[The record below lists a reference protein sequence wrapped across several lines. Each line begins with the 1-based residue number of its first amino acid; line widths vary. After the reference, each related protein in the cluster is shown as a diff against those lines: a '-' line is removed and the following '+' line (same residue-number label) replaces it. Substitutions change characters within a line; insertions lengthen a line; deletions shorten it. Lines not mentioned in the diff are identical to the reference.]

1 MEEGQKLIRYLEKLM
16 PKASISFL
24 YKMLR
29 KKNIKLNDKR
39 AFGNEVLKD
48 KDDIKIFFS
57 DETFK
62 RFENYLSK
70 VSSEKQQFE
79 KKIKSKE
86 DILNSFYHSK
96 AFDKLDILYEDE
108 DILVLNK
115 PAGMLSQKSKRDDI
129 SINELAI
136 KYLLDEGK
144 ITVEKLKTFKPS
156 VINRLDRNTSGII
169 LFGKTMK
176 GLKEGARLLLDKS
189 LKKSYIC
196 AVKGEYKRNDGI
208 LKGYLLK
215 DDEHNKVKYF
225 DHEINGGKYMEEEVF
240 KIFFSKKISI
250 LKVILHTGRSHQI
263 RCSLSAIGYPVA
275 GDLKYGD
282 KSFNKL
288 LLKEGIK
295 YQLLHSYE
303 ITYKNK
309 IIKAKLPNVFERIKN
324 GDLEFQRS

>member
-62 RFENYLSK
+62 KFENYLSK
-70 VSSEKQQFE
+70 SSLEKQQLE

-86 DILNSFYHSK
+86 DILNSFYDSK
-96 AFDKLDILYEDE
+96 VFDKLDILYEDE

-240 KIFFSKKISI
+240 K
-250 LKVILHTGRSHQI
+250 L
-263 RCSLSAIGYPVA
+263 SLIH
-275 GDLKYGD
+275 
-282 KSFNKL
+282 
-288 LLKEGIK
+288 I
-295 YQLLHSYE
+295 
-303 ITYKNK
+303 
-309 IIKAKLPNVFERIKN
+309 
-324 GDLEFQRS
+324 